1 MTTPHERARAL
12 IWAGGFLIEIA
23 RDETL
28 PVTVR
33 QRAVAIA
40 RHFPTDSE
48 VLLAA
53 ASSESGVALGL
64 ELARPKDGDDWEAS
78 CPHGP
83 LSYSTKLD
91 WPQS

>member
-1 MTTPHERARAL
+1 MTTPHERARSL
-12 IWAGGFLIEIA
+12 TWAGGFLIEVA

-28 PVTVR
+28 PVAVR

-40 RHFPTDSE
+40 RHFPTASE
-48 VLLAA
+48 ILLAA
-53 ASSESGVALGL
+53 AASEGGVAFGL
-64 ELARPKDGDDWEAS
+64 ELARPTNGDDWEAS

>member
-12 IWAGGFLIEIA
+12 TWAGGFLIEVA

-40 RHFPTDSE
+40 RHFPTVSE

-53 ASSESGVALGL
+53 ASSESGVSFGL
-64 ELARPKDGDDWEAS
+64 ELARPKDGDDWGAN
-78 CPHGP
+78 CPHGT